1 MLYYLMEAYMESEE
15 NRNTHKREFPTIWNT
30 IAICLEFPACCGF
43 LIWIA
48 SLILSFFGISDE
60 ATFKYSLPFVILL
73 AGVFIL
79 WLIRLTLYHAENA
92 TKALNEIN
100 ALREDLKKLRSE
112 IQENFKSTLD
122 NDNTK
127 QD

>member
-1 MLYYLMEAYMESEE
+1 MESEKKE
-15 NRNTHKREFPTIWNT
+15 NTQKREFPTIWNT
-30 IAICLEFPACCGF
+30 IAICLSFPICCGF
-43 LIWIA
+43 LIWIVG
-48 SLILSFFGISDE
+48 SILNIFGISNE
-60 ATFKYSLPFVILL
+60 TISNYSQPFAGLL
-73 AGVFIL
+73 AGIFIL